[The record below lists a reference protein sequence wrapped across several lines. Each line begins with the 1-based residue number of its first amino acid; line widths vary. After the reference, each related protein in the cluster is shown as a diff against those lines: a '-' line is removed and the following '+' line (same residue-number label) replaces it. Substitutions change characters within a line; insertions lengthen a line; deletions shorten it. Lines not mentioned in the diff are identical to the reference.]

1 MAAGSETVH
10 PSTVSGEFSARRH
23 IGIVEDCRQ
32 RLRSIGEA
40 LDHLERNR
48 PENSD
53 EKAWNETIVA
63 IAASRVE
70 AMLELD
76 SAMEEFPS
84 ARNGRAIMILL
95 AEVKRIEGRLR
106 NLVANNQLSLPDD
119 EG

>member
-1 MAAGSETVH
+1 MAAGPETAN
-10 PSTVSGEFSARRH
+10 PSTMSGNYSARRH

-48 PENSD
+48 PESAD
-53 EKAWNETIVA
+53 EDSWNKAIFA
-63 IAASRVE
+63 LAASRVE

-76 SAMEEFPS
+76 NAMEEFPS
-84 ARNGRAIMILL
+84 AKNGRAIMILL

-106 NLVANNQLSLPDD
+106 NLVATNQLSLPD
-119 EG
+119 

>member
-1 MAAGSETVH
+1 MATGSETAN
-10 PSTVSGEFSARRH
+10 PSTMSGNYSARRH

-48 PENSD
+48 PEHAD
-53 EKAWNETIVA
+53 EESWNQAIVA
-63 IAASRVE
+63 LAASRVE

-84 ARNGRAIMILL
+84 AKNGRAIMILL

-106 NLVANNQLSLPDD
+106 NLVASNQLSLPD
-119 EG
+119 